1 MMNNYRNIIQSGRV
15 RIVNRKIISVLLV
28 SFIVLSLT
36 GCKFNRNTRINKR
49 NFPDAAFADY
59 VKTFDSDNDGK
70 LSQAECEAV
79 DSVRLEGI
87 SDPKGLELFPN
98 ITYLELANCYIK
110 EFEFGSFQN
119 LKCLYVIGYSSFK
132 KIDLSKNNNLEE
144 FTYYQNN
151 INATLEELILPQNKS
166 LKKISCSNTLLKE
179 FEFSGYSSLNEIEF
193 SSNQTTS
200 LKIGDCPNLTRLICL
215 RNQLSQLKIS
225 GCPSLSELDCGNN
238 VLTELDL
245 SGCPNLT
252 RLACY
257 DNSLTSLDLNCCPS
271 LLHLHC
277 GENILTSLDLSV
289 CPELESIRCDHN
301 NLTDLDVS
309 CCPDL
314 KSLDCFGNGL
324 KNLVIGT
331 QENLWNALIYD
342 NELTSVDISGC
353 PALYWF
359 LCEGNKITSL
369 NISGC
374 PILVD
379 LATNFEATTDSRS
392 ITTYDDKDGHR
403 MLDFDS
409 DVELIK

>member
-166 LKKISCSNTLLKE
+166 LKKIRDLKGVTKATH
-179 FEFSGYSSLNEIEF
+179 SM
-193 SSNQTTS
+193 
-200 LKIGDCPNLTRLICL
+200 
-215 RNQLSQLKIS
+215 
-225 GCPSLSELDCGNN
+225 
-238 VLTELDL
+238 
-245 SGCPNLT
+245 
-252 RLACY
+252 
-257 DNSLTSLDLNCCPS
+257 
-271 LLHLHC
+271 
-277 GENILTSLDLSV
+277 
-289 CPELESIRCDHN
+289 SI
-301 NLTDLDVS
+301 LTDLDDDEKDENHSDIQLTTISSTANQKPVS
-309 CCPDL
+309 VKGKAYDKKAYGIWLDKTFADKHNLKVGDKIKISYGKLPEATVKIKGLVMSPEYIYYTAIATQTMPDYQ
-314 KSLDCFGNGL
+314 KHGYGYVSE
-324 KNLVIGT
+324 K
-331 QENLWNALIYD
+331 QME
-342 NELTSVDISGC
+342 
-353 PALYWF
+353 
-359 LCEGNKITSL
+359 KITGMIYYNQIRINTTKNCNLDKLEEKAEDVLGDKFYSL
-369 NISGC
+369 QTHDDNKSTFQMKDEIDQTKRMATMFTFVF
-374 PILVD
+374 IL
-379 LATNFEATTDSRS
+379 LALLTMYTTMSRLVKNQMIWRTLEMDCVS
-392 ITTYDDKDGHR
+392 I
-403 MLDFDS
+403 M
-409 DVELIK
+409 